1 MLQMKSS
8 YFLMD
13 KFRLTR
19 VPICENAWLYGLY
32 RWINEA
38 FLAGGCLCRA
48 RRYLA
53 RMKNALIIG
62 SSGGIGSAVCGA
74 LTQQGVEVTGLSR
87 REQGL
92 QITDETS
99 VERCLGAL
107 DGPYD
112 LIFVAT
118 GALEIAGDRP
128 EKTISQI
135 SSDAMMAQFA
145 VNCIGPSLVLKH
157 ARRLMPRD
165 RRGVFAALSA
175 RVGSIGDNRLGGW
188 YAYRTAKAALNQML
202 HSAAIELGRTHPQ
215 MICAALHPGT
225 VQTEFTRKYV
235 GRHPTVSP
243 NAAAVDLLA
252 VISELTPEQTG
263 GFFDWSGSEVTW

>member
-1 MLQMKSS
+1 MIK
-8 YFLMD
+8 
-13 KFRLTR
+13 
-19 VPICENAWLYGLY
+19 
-32 RWINEA
+32 
-38 FLAGGCLCRA
+38 
-48 RRYLA
+48 
-53 RMKNALIIG
+53 ALIIG
-62 SSGGIGSAVCGA
+62 ASGGIGSAVHGVLARQGA
-74 LTQQGVEVTGLSR
+74 DVTGLSR
-87 REQGL
+87 RDHGL
-92 QITDETS
+92 QITDEAS

-107 DGPYD
+107 DATYD

-118 GALEIAGDRP
+118 GALEVDGARP
-128 EKTISQI
+128 EKTIAHI
-135 SSDAMMAQFA
+135 SASSMMAQYA

-165 RRGVFAALSA
+165 RRGVFVALSA

-188 YAYRTAKAALNQML
+188 YAYRAAKAALNQML

-243 NAAAVDLLA
+243 NDAAENLLS
-252 VISELTPEQTG
+252 VISELTPDQTG
-263 GFFDWSGSEVTW
+263 GFFDWSGAEVSW